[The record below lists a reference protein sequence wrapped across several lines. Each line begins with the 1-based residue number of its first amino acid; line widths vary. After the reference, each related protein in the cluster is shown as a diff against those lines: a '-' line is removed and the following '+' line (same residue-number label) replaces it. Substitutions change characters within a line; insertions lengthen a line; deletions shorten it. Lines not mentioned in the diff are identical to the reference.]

1 MALHEGKVIG
11 CTMHQSTVGVWI
23 VDLSRIAPYSA
34 GVTGK
39 TASKPITRPAS
50 EPRFASNGTSR
61 DSSQHSSRAST
72 PADRPP
78 TNIES
83 RAKTPP
89 QDIEGRARTPP
100 RNPSSNGRPSSS
112 PSSPPYIPKAADFY
126 AARPSPAARSSARQ
140 PGSIISTPPRGS
152 SAPQD
157 SSRLAAVE
165 DTPPRRELSR
175 TPPPTQDEAN
185 TRAER
190 GTAGSSSGPA
200 NGAVPSRSEQSAG
213 LGMGGDASTGP
224 SSNEHEAERGPN
236 SRGETPRR
244 HDGVESQDSA
254 HSGGIGRS
262 RRSSRGEKKEITV
275 VILTPPGPNPH
286 RFSESDAAGMPI
298 GAQPTRTGGKRR
310 SGLFRPEDHD
320 IFGATPAAGGSGRE
334 ANGETPEENGGE
346 TRGEVFSGQSRLE
359 RSPREKQSR
368 TIALPAQGESLTR
381 GAGLPGA
388 TFNTP
393 EPSGERDGVV
403 LCSIDMKASYNCPE
417 LIVRTPIDGDTFYA
431 SERARTVLSSR
442 VYSF

>member
-100 RNPSSNGRPSSS
+100 RNPSGNGRPSSS
-112 PSSPPYIPKAADFY
+112 PSSPPSIPKAADFY

-140 PGSIISTPPRGS
+140 PGSIIATPLRGS
-152 SAPQD
+152 PAPQD

-165 DTPPRRELSR
+165 DTPRRELSR

-185 TRAER
+185 PRAER

-200 NGAVPSRSEQSAG
+200 DGAVPLRSEQSAG
-213 LGMGGDASTGP
+213 LGVGGDASTGP

-236 SRGETPRR
+236 SRGETPHR
-244 HDGVESQDSA
+244 HDGVEAQDSGR
-254 HSGGIGRS
+254 SGGIGTS

-275 VILTPPGPNPH
+275 EILTPPGPNPH
-286 RFSESDAAGMPI
+286 RFSDSDAAGMPT
-298 GAQPTRTGGKRR
+298 GAEPTRTGGKRR

-320 IFGATPAAGGSGRE
+320 IFGATPAAGGSGRD
-334 ANGETPEENGGE
+334 ANGETQVENGGE
-346 TRGEVFSGQSRLE
+346 TTGEVFSGQSRLE

-368 TIALPAQGESLTR
+368 TVALSAQRESLTR

-388 TFNTP
+388 ASSTP
-393 EPSGERDGVV
+393 EPSGERGIA
-403 LCSIDMKASYNCPE
+403 LCSVDRKACYNCPE
-417 LIVRTPIDGDTFYA
+417 LIVRIHQLMGTDFMLRNVREQFCQAAYIC
-431 SERARTVLSSR
+431 L
-442 VYSF
+442 